1 MPVFHDEAQTC
12 SNGFSFLKDGTL
24 GFSYAS
30 LTMTHS
36 TCLCKPSCSPL
47 PTAAQV
53 KPPLNPQHLL
63 HKHRVKSL
71 PLPCPALIT
80 ALYSFSLQ
88 MQGRFLHS
96 KPILLEEF
104 KFLLSLDSR
113 YLLHSLSVFHLAL
126 KHLCGFIIGFHVKFV
141 SKHDTI
147 SY

>member
-47 PTAAQV
+47 PAAAQV

-113 YLLHSLSVFHLAL
+113 ILVT
-126 KHLCGFIIGFHVKFV
+126 FIICVSFSFETFV
-141 SKHDTI
+141 WFYYWFPCKICIKT
-147 SY
+147 